1 MARLLAFV
9 AAAALASAP
18 SSASESQPPAPI
30 VSDCASVG
38 DTQFGFLR
46 RNMIAYVVGGDRA
59 LTIQA
64 AMSAANGPAGMQA
77 DSYLVAVGLTAA
89 KVMPI
94 RAGFVCV
101 KPSAVL
107 KSGREGF
114 LRSIGLGGSND

>member
-18 SSASESQPPAPI
+18 SVASESQPPI